1 MSYVSLPSRAFS
13 SSTLMDG
20 EDVVRSQN
28 LMDWSVAELEAH
40 LASLEESLRVRVD
53 VICTRMRA

>member
-1 MSYVSLPSRAFS
+1 
-13 SSTLMDG
+13 MDG

>member
-1 MSYVSLPSRAFS
+1 
-13 SSTLMDG
+13 MDG

-53 VICTRMRA
+53 VICTRMRT